1 MKKVT
6 YQQIAD
12 TLQISRVTVWK
23 ALNNRPGISP
33 ATRQA
38 ILIKAVEMGY
48 PISLLK
54 SDDDAPQTAAMP
66 TPPKRPSMLPS
77 SPINVAV
84 VVSRPETSNF
94 WMSIIH
100 YQAMTFAQ
108 NEINLIYT
116 YLPPTS
122 KDTDSLPECLTNGT
136 IQGIIVMNIYD
147 THQIEALNQL
157 PIQKVF
163 LDIPS
168 QTEFSSLNGD
178 LFLLE
183 GLSSVDEIVQRMID
197 KGKRRIHFIGDIA
210 YAQTNRE
217 RHLGYL
223 RAMQRN
229 EIPTDNIVNL
239 TTPIE
244 IESYHETIFSYLN
257 SLDTLPEAIV
267 CANDHIAYH
276 VVIYCRE
283 HGIRVPEDIM
293 ISGYDDN
300 YEFNTLVPLTTVH
313 VSNARLGMRLAN
325 RLINRLQYPEDDF
338 EFTYIRNKPL
348 FRKSTGD

>member
-12 TLQISRVTVWK
+12 ALQISRVTVWK
-23 ALNNRPGISP
+23 ALNNRSGISP
-33 ATRQA
+33 STRQT
-38 ILIKAVEMGY
+38 ILLKAVEMGY
-48 PISLLK
+48 PISLLE
-54 SDDDAPQTAAMP
+54 SDSNIQQTSAMP
-66 TPPKRPSMLPS
+66 VTPKRSSLTS
-77 SPINVAV
+77 ASPINVAV

-108 NEINLIYT
+108 NDINLIYT

-136 IQGIIVMNIYD
+136 IQGIIIMNIYD
-147 THQIEALNQL
+147 THQIEALNKL
-157 PIQKVF
+157 PVQKVF
-163 LDIPS
+163 LDCPS
-168 QTEFSSLNGD
+168 VTEFSSLNGD

-183 GLSSVDEIVQRMID
+183 GLSSVDEIVQHMID

-229 EIPTDNIVNL
+229 NIPTDDIVNL

-244 IESYHETIFSYLN
+244 IESYQETIFEYLN

-276 VVIYCRE
+276 VASYCRE
-283 HGIRVPEDIM
+283 FGIRVPEDIM

-300 YEFNTLVPLTTVH
+300 YEFNSIVPLTTVH
-313 VSNARLGMRLAN
+313 VSNARLGVRLAN
-325 RLINRLQYPEDDF
+325 RLISRLQYPEDDF
-338 EFTYIRNKPL
+338 EFTYIRNKPV
-348 FRKSTGD
+348 FRKSTND

>member
-12 TLQISRVTVWK
+12 ALQISRVTVWK
-23 ALNNRPGISP
+23 ALNNRSGISP
-33 ATRQA
+33 STRQS
-38 ILIKAVEMGY
+38 ILLKAVEMGY

-54 SDDDAPQTAAMP
+54 QDTDAPQMP
-66 TPPKRPSMLPS
+66 VMPIPQKRPSIFPS
-77 SPINVAV
+77 AAVNVAV

-108 NEINLIYT
+108 NDINLIYT

-136 IQGIIVMNIYD
+136 IQGIIIMNIYD
-147 THQIEALNQL
+147 PYQIEALNKL
-157 PIQKVF
+157 PVQKVF
-163 LDIPS
+163 LDCPS
-168 QTEFSSLNGD
+168 STEFSSLNGD

-183 GLSSVDEIVQRMID
+183 GLSSVDHIVQHMIS

-229 EIPTDNIVNL
+229 GLPTDNIINL
-239 TTPIE
+239 TAPIE
-244 IESYHETIFSYLN
+244 IESYQETIFNYLN

-276 VVIYCRE
+276 VVIYCQS
-283 HGIRVPEDIM
+283 HGLRIPEDIM

-300 YEFNTLVPLTTVH
+300 YEFNSLVPLTTVH
-313 VSNARLGMRLAN
+313 VSNARLGVRLAN
-325 RLINRLQYPEDDF
+325 KLINRLQYPDDDF
-338 EFTYIRNKPL
+338 EFTYIRNKPI
-348 FRKSTGD
+348 FRKSTEA

>member
-12 TLQISRVTVWK
+12 ALQISRVTVWK

-33 ATRQA
+33 STRQS
-38 ILIKAVEMGY
+38 ILLKAVEMGY

-54 SDDDAPQTAAMP
+54 SESDASKLPIMPLPQ
-66 TPPKRPSMLPS
+66 KRSSILPS
-77 SPINVAV
+77 STINVAV

-100 YQAMTFAQ
+100 YQAMAFAQ
-108 NEINLIYT
+108 NDINLIYT

-122 KDTDSLPECLTNGT
+122 KDTDSLPESLTNGT

-147 THQIEALNQL
+147 TYQIEALNQL

-163 LDIPS
+163 LDCPS
-168 QTEFSSLNGD
+168 VTEFSTLNGD

-183 GLSSVDEIVQRMID
+183 GLSSVDQIVQHMIN

-229 EIPTDNIVNL
+229 GISTDSIFNL

-244 IESYHETIFSYLN
+244 IESYQETIFSYLN
-257 SLDTLPEAIV
+257 GLDQLPEAIV

-276 VVIYCRE
+276 VAIYCRE
-283 HGIRVPEDIM
+283 HGIRIPEDIM

-313 VSNARLGMRLAN
+313 VSNARLGARLAN
-325 RLINRLQYPEDDF
+325 RLINRLQYPEDDY
-338 EFTYIRNKPL
+338 EFTYIRNKPV